1 MRQAKTFASPGRL
14 KLFPAGPVHTA
25 STSLK
30 IWPAIRCSDLFEHV
44 RHLRSRPLS
53 ILRQGRWRA
62 AFSSLVRMRGAFSS
76 KFHSLSFLMGKA
88 RCPLMVRLAGHRLS
102 VKVCPAPRVPA
113 FGPVNLDSQA
123 RRARPRS
130 TIGQSS
136 PSMRRTK
143 MKNLNQTPHTISS
156 HDLNAALL
164 RTIDFKLKVQLAEL
178 YPQEA
183 PTLEEL
189 EQQCIDWEIIK
200 EAEEF
205 LF

>member
-1 MRQAKTFASPGRL
+1 
-14 KLFPAGPVHTA
+14 
-25 STSLK
+25 
-30 IWPAIRCSDLFEHV
+30 
-44 RHLRSRPLS
+44 
-53 ILRQGRWRA
+53 
-62 AFSSLVRMRGAFSS
+62 
-76 KFHSLSFLMGKA
+76 
-88 RCPLMVRLAGHRLS
+88 
-102 VKVCPAPRVPA
+102 
-113 FGPVNLDSQA
+113 
-123 RRARPRS
+123 
-130 TIGQSS
+130 
-136 PSMRRTK
+136 
-143 MKNLNQTPHTISS
+143 MKNLNQTPHAISS